1 MSSFYVKTYI
11 IEEFNLSN
19 KLSSIISPS
28 NYPIIMI
35 YSVDN
40 SAAKLGISD
49 ATKLANASTSNAT
62 DAVAVAITVT
72 TDGGL
77 TPRISKV
84 EYGKKMHSLMTKQ
97 PTKVGKSV
105 VGEELVSH
113 RQSLYEGMK
122 ARNPSIY
129 TRDGPS
135 QLLMTI

>member
-62 DAVAVAITVT
+62 DAVAVTAP

-113 RQSLYEGMK
+113 HQSLYEGMK

>member
-1 MSSFYVKTYI
+1 MKTYI

-62 DAVAVAITVT
+62 DAVAVAITAT

-84 EYGKKMHSLMTKQ
+84 EYGKKNAFIDDQT
-97 PTKVGKSV
+97 TN
-105 VGEELVSH
+105 
-113 RQSLYEGMK
+113 EG
-122 ARNPSIY
+122 REVCGWRGTCIPPSIFV
-129 TRDGPS
+129 
-135 QLLMTI
+135 